1 MIKILHL
8 NNLEEKF
15 PHEISAGE
23 AQESLARSLMSKPK
37 LLLIDEPFSNID
49 QSLKGEL
56 QANIKKLLKELKIT
70 TLWLAHDFMKPF
82 IWEINVGLF

>member
-1 MIKILHL
+1 
-8 NNLEEKF
+8 
-15 PHEISAGE
+15 
-23 AQESLARSLMSKPK
+23 MSKPK

-70 TLWLAHDFMKPF
+70 TVMVTHDSYEAF